1 MKIGAIYFFVFN
13 TFAWYVLC
21 FLSFSC
27 IIALA
32 RYSSQVLNKSHNS
45 EHLCLH
51 HNLTGKAFLFFF
63 FFLAV
68 VFSVYAPNQFE
79 EVLNHSYSLRRFIVK
94 GWMFNFVKCVF
105 INIMMLS
112 SAFSFS
118 LILSWCVKLHWR
130 VFKNQARHIFSES
143 TPLGIDYYYFYT
155 LLDPVY

>member
-1 MKIGAIYFFVFN
+1 MFSILLPGMFYVFFLFLALLHWLDIPVRFLIRVITVN
-13 TFAWYVLC
+13 IFA
-21 FLSFSC
+21 F
-27 IIALA
+27 IIIL
-32 RYSSQVLNKSHNS
+32 R
-45 EHLCLH
+45 
-51 HNLTGKAFLFFF
+51 GKHSFFF